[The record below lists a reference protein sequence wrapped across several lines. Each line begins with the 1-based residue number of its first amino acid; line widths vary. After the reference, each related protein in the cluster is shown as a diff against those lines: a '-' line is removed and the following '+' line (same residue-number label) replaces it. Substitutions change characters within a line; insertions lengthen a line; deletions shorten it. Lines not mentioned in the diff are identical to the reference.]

1 MRAMLLAAAAML
13 LAGGAAAQAP
23 VNGVQATTVPLSLPG
38 GLAYDS
44 LGNLY
49 IAATNDHV
57 VRVVSPTGVINTY
70 AGAGAQGYSGDGG
83 AATSAQLDSP
93 AGIAVDSSN
102 NVYIADTH
110 NNRIREVLA
119 STGAINTIAGTGA
132 AGFAGDG
139 AAATAAL
146 LNYPTSVAVDSAGNV
161 YIADT
166 HNHRIREIKSGTIS
180 TVAGDGEQ
188 FYSGDGGL
196 ATAAGLDSPN
206 GVAVDSAF
214 NIYIGDTH
222 NQRVRLVTF
231 STGTITTLA
240 GTGGEDLH
248 RRRRPGRLCRSG
260 ASARPGD
267 CAQRDTAD
275 RGQRQRPRAF
285 GQRRKHLHRCGK
297 WAAGL

>member
-70 AGAGAQGYSGDGG
+70 AGTGAQGYSGDGG

-166 HNHRIREIKSGTIS
+166 HNHRIREIKSGHQHGGRRRRAVLQRRRRT
-180 TVAGDGEQ
+180 
-188 FYSGDGGL
+188 GDGGG
-196 ATAAGLDSPN
+196 AGF
-206 GVAVDSAF
+206 A
-214 NIYIGDTH
+214 
-222 NQRVRLVTF
+222 
-231 STGTITTLA
+231 
-240 GTGGEDLH
+240 EW
-248 RRRRPGRLCRSG
+248 
-260 ASARPGD
+260 
-267 CAQRDTAD
+267 
-275 RGQRQRPRAF
+275 
-285 GQRRKHLHRCGK
+285 RCG
-297 WAAGL
+297 G